1 MAALVRWESGLVLVL
16 LASIL
21 FGASESPHFLT
32 ATDVFFIGLNM
43 GEIAIMALPLTL
55 IVMTGEIDL
64 SVASMLGLSST
75 LLGYLFEHHWPIAL
89 AMVAVLDRRVLRR
102 RAQRRARHQARAAV
116 DRRDDRHAHA
126 LSRASPR
133 SCSARTRSAAFRSR

>member
-1 MAALVRWESGLVLVL
+1 MSSNSTLSPAQVAEPPANSPGSWRSLIRWESGLVLVL
-16 LASIL
+16 IASIL

-75 LLGYLFEHHWPIAL
+75 LLGYLYQHGWSIWL
-89 AMVAVLDRRVLRR
+89 AMV
-102 RAQRRARHQARAAV
+102 
-116 DRRDDRHAHA
+116 
-126 LSRASPR
+126 
-133 SCSARTRSAAFRSR
+133 